1 MSILDYVLI
10 ILGLL
15 TIFGIIFIMIWEFI
29 VVRIC
34 NHYVYLPQNK
44 IQWKCVEYQ
53 ESSDKFRNH
62 EIDYHLCN
70 VYYRIIPSQLNLF
83 VQWFG
88 ENRWVNDFDKLK
100 FKNKEEFQDFVKDL
114 ITYQD
119 IQEYL
124 GKENRVWYHP

>member
-1 MSILDYVLI
+1 MSVLDYILI
-10 ILGLL
+10 ILFLL
-15 TIFGIIFIMIWEFI
+15 IVFGIIFLTIWEFI
-29 VVRIC
+29 VIHIC

-53 ESSDKFRNH
+53 ESSDRFRNH
-62 EIDYHLCN
+62 EIDFHLCS

-88 ENRWVNDFDKLK
+88 ENIWVNAFDDLK
-100 FKNKEEFQDFVKDL
+100 FKNKEEFQDFVKNF

-119 IQEYL
+119 IQTYL
-124 GKENRVWYHP
+124 NKENRIWYHP